1 MTSYVALLFYFQLAL
16 VAYALLW
23 VGYARLLHP
32 LKHVPG
38 PLFASITRLWIVYH
52 VLRGDMD
59 VVQRALHQR
68 YGPLVRIGPDEIAC
82 ADPEAIRKIY
92 PTSKPLTKASFYTIW
107 QNKTF
112 SKYPDNFSNT
122 NERLHS
128 ERRRIVNNVYS
139 MSTILG
145 LEPYID
151 ICSALFVK
159 RMGEFADSGAVI
171 DLGDW
176 LQW

>member
-1 MTSYVALLFYFQLAL
+1 MASYIAFLLYSQLAL
-16 VAYALLW
+16 VIYVLLW
-23 VGYARLLHP
+23 IGYARLLHP
-32 LKHVPG
+32 LKRIDG
-38 PLFASITRLWIVYH
+38 PWFASVTRLWMVYH

-59 VVQRALHQR
+59 VVQRALHQQ
-68 YGPLVRIGPDEIAC
+68 YGPLVRIGPGEIAC

-92 PTSKPLTKASFYTIW
+92 PTSKPLTKADFYTVFH
-107 QNKTF
+107 NKTF
-112 SKYPDNFSNT
+112 CKYPDNFSNT

-139 MSTILG
+139 MSTILS

-151 ICSALFVK
+151 ICSVLFVK
-159 RMGEFADSGAVI
+159 RMGECADSGTVI